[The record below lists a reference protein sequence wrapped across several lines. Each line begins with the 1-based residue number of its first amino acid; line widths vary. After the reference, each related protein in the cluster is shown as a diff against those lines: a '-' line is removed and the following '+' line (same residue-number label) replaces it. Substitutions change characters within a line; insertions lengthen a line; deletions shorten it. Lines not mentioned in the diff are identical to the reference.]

1 MKLFFS
7 SKLALCFTMLIVVQM
22 MLRRALSKPTQ
33 ILYSF
38 AIFSD
43 GVVNANKRTLNPT
56 QRRQGG
62 RATGR

>member
-1 MKLFFS
+1 
-7 SKLALCFTMLIVVQM
+7 MLIVVQM
-22 MLRRALSKPTQ
+22 MRRRALSKPTQ